1 MSTTPPIEFGAP
13 GEGSNAAV
21 PPKKVK
27 LPPPPPT
34 QRAPISVNGVEIPHA
49 AISAEAQQHPAASPA
64 EAFREAAR
72 ALVIR
77 ELLLSEART
86 SGIAPAPHSDDR
98 GRRETD
104 EDAMIR
110 ALLEQE
116 ITTPKA
122 DAQACRR
129 YYEKNRAR
137 FTTGRIF
144 EARHILL
151 AAPVSDT
158 EARAKAKEQAA
169 ALIFELTADRSKFA
183 ELAGVFSACPSR
195 EQGGNLGQL
204 TKGSTVPEFET
215 VLNQLM
221 PGQLWPVPVPT
232 QFGYHIIELDRR
244 IEGNQLPFDMV
255 HDRVA
260 AYLEAQSWSRAV
272 SQFIGILMNNA
283 VITGID
289 LEASS

>member
-1 MSTTPPIEFGAP
+1 MSSPPIEFGAFA
-13 GEGSNAAV
+13 EGVANASV

-27 LPPPPPT
+27 VPPPPPP
-34 QRAPISVNGVEIPHA
+34 QRAQITVNGVEIAHD

-77 ELLLSEART
+77 ELLLAEARAG
-86 SGIAPAPHSDDR
+86 GIAAEPQSDDK

-110 ALLEQE
+110 SLLAQR

-144 EARHILL
+144 EARHILV
-151 AAPVSDT
+151 AAPVGET
-158 EARAKAKEQAA
+158 EARAKAKETAA
-169 ALIFELTADRSKFA
+169 SLIFELTGNRSKFA
-183 ELAGVFSACPSR
+183 ELARIFSACPSR

-204 TKGSTVPEFET
+204 SKGSTVPEFET
-215 VLNQLM
+215 VLNQLA

-232 QFGYHIIELDRR
+232 QFGYHVIELDRR

-255 HDRVA
+255 HDRIA
-260 AYLEAQSWSRAV
+260 AYLEAASWSRAV
-272 SQFIGILMNNA
+272 SQFIGILMNKA
-283 VITGID
+283 EITGID
-289 LEASS
+289 LEPAA

>member
-1 MSTTPPIEFGAP
+1 MSTSPIEYGAKA
-13 GEGSNAAV
+13 EAANAAL
-21 PPKKVK
+21 PPDKVK
-27 LPPPPPT
+27 VPSPPRP
-34 QRAPISVNGVEIPHA
+34 QRPPISVNGVEISHA
-49 AISAEAQQHPAASPA
+49 AISAEAQPHPAGAPA
-64 EAFREAAR
+64 EAFRDGAG
-72 ALVIR
+72 ALVLR
-77 ELLLSEART
+77 ELLLSEARA
-86 SGIAPAPHSDDR
+86 SGIAPQPQSDDR

-104 EDAMIR
+104 DDAMIR
-110 ALLEQE
+110 QLLDQE
-116 ITTPKA
+116 VTTPKA
-122 DAQACRR
+122 DAAACRR

-151 AAPVSDT
+151 AAPVGDT
-158 EARAKAKEQAA
+158 AARAKAREQAA
-169 ALIFELTADRSKFA
+169 ALIHELTADRSKFA
-183 ELAGVFSACPSR
+183 DMAHTFSACPSR

-204 TKGSTVPEFET
+204 TRGSTVPEFET

-232 QFGYHIIELDRR
+232 QFGYHVIELERR

-272 SQFIGILMNNA
+272 AQFISMLMNGA

-289 LEASS
+289 IEPAA

>member
-1 MSTTPPIEFGAP
+1 MSSPPIEFGAP
-13 GEGSNAAV
+13 VEGAANAAV

-27 LPPPPPT
+27 LPPPPPQ
-34 QRAPISVNGVEIPHA
+34 QRAPITVNGVEIDHA
-49 AISAEAQQHPAASPA
+49 AISAEAQQHPAASPS

-77 ELLLSEART
+77 ELLLSEARAA
-86 SGIAPAPHSDDR
+86 GIAPEPQSDTR

-104 EDAMIR
+104 EDALIR
-110 ALLEQE
+110 QLLERE
-116 ITTPKA
+116 VTTPRA
-122 DAQACRR
+122 DAAACRR

-137 FTTGRIF
+137 FTTGRIH

-151 AAPVSDT
+151 AAAVGDAA
-158 EARAKAKEQAA
+158 ARASAREKAAT
-169 ALIFELTADRSKFA
+169 LIFELTADPSKFA
-183 ELAGVFSACPSR
+183 ELARVFSACPSR
-195 EQGGNLGQL
+195 EQDGNLGQL
-204 TKGSTVPEFET
+204 SKGSTVPEFET
-215 VLNQLM
+215 VLDQMM

-232 QFGYHIIELDRR
+232 QFGYHVIALDRR

-255 HDRVA
+255 HDRIA

-272 SQFIGILMNNA
+272 SQFIGILMHEA

-289 LEASS
+289 VEAA

>member
-1 MSTTPPIEFGAP
+1 MSTSPIEYGARA
-13 GEGSNAAV
+13 EGTPNATI
-21 PPKKVK
+21 PPDKVK
-27 LPPPPPT
+27 VPPPPPP

-49 AISAEAQQHPAASPA
+49 AISAEAQQHPAASPS

-77 ELLLSEART
+77 ELLVSEARAT
-86 SGIAPAPHSDDR
+86 GIAPDPQSDER

-104 EDAMIR
+104 EDALIR
-110 ALLEQE
+110 ALLERAV
-116 ITTPKA
+116 TTPKA
-122 DAQACRR
+122 DTQACRR

-151 AAPVSDT
+151 AAPVGET
-158 EARAKAKEQAA
+158 EARAKARESAA
-169 ALIFELTADRSKFA
+169 SLISELTADRGRFA
-183 ELAGVFSACPSR
+183 ELARTFSACPSR

-204 TKGSTVPEFET
+204 SKGSTVPEFET

-232 QFGYHIIELDRR
+232 QFGYHVIELERR

-255 HDRVA
+255 HDRIA

-272 SQFIGILMNNA
+272 SQYIGILMNDA

-289 LEASS
+289 LEAA